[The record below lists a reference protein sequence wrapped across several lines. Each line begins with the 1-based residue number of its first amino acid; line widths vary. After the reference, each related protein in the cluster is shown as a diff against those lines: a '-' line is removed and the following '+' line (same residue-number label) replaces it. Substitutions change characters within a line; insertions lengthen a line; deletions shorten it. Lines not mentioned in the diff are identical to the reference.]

1 MTTYSYQ
8 VTFDDSE
15 IIAIK
20 SAFEFYLSQDVQEL
34 FEKNKDLKFAN
45 HYHTIKKI
53 IDTNKLYEG
62 IDMMSTSSFCE
73 REIKLK

>member
-20 SAFEFYLSQDVQEL
+20 SAFEFYLSQDVQAL

-45 HYHTIKKI
+45 YYHTIKKI

>member
-34 FEKNKDLKFAN
+34 LEKNKDLKFAN
-45 HYHTIKKI
+45 YYHTIKKI
-53 IDTNKLYEG
+53 IDSNKLYEG
-62 IDMMSTSSFCE
+62 VDMMSTSSFCE

>member
-34 FEKNKDLKFAN
+34 LEKNKDLKFAN
-45 HYHTIKKI
+45 YYHTIKKI

-62 IDMMSTSSFCE
+62 VDMMSTSSFCE

>member
-1 MTTYSYQ
+1 MTTYRYQ

-20 SAFEFYLSQDVQEL
+20 SAFEFYLSQNVQEL
-34 FEKNKDLKFAN
+34 LEKNKDLKFAN
-45 HYHTIKKI
+45 YYHTIKKI

-62 IDMMSTSSFCE
+62 VDMMSTSSFCE

>member
-20 SAFEFYLSQDVQEL
+20 SAFEFYLTAEVQEL
-34 FEKNKDLKFAN
+34 LSNKDTKFAN
-45 HYHTIKKI
+45 YYHTIKRL
-53 IDTNKLYEG
+53 IDTNKLYES
-62 IDMMSTSSFCE
+62 IDMTSTSSFCE

>member
-20 SAFEFYLSQDVQEL
+20 SAFEFYLSQDVQAL
-34 FEKNKDLKFAN
+34 FEKNNDLKFAN
-45 HYHTIKKI
+45 YYHTIKKI

-73 REIKLK
+73 RDIKLK